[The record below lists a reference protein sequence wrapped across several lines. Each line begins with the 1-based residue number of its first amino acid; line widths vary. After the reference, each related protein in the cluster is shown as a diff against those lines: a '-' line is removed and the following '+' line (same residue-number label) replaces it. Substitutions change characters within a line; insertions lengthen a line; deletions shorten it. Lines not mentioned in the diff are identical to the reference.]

1 MTTQQ
6 RIEQLKKL
14 IGLTHQHGVKLNEEI
29 ASLRK
34 HKPRGWVRQVALKR
48 ALEAGLKALNFKRRV
63 ELARLEHTPVP
74 KPPVPPKPAP
84 KPQPPAARFTMYDT
98 TDVNTGLPVAHPQAV
113 AGYVNGNY
121 PSYNGLVKRY
131 PGAKHLS
138 IAVNTSTDARCLDVE
153 TGDATPADAPA
164 WVRRQHARGIARPIV
179 YANASTMEAVLA
191 ALNADFIKRGE
202 YLLWEAH
209 YDNIANVPPGRDA
222 KQYRNVETPGH
233 NYDISECQPWFL

>member
-63 ELARLEHTPVP
+63 ELARLEHKPVP

-113 AGYVNGNY
+113 AGYVNGNW

-138 IAVNTSTDARCLDVE
+138 IAVNTSADARCLDVE
-153 TGDATPADAPA
+153 TGDATPDQAPG
-164 WVRRQHARGIARPIV
+164 WVRRQHARGVKRPIV
-179 YANASTMEAVLA
+179 YANTSTMPAVIA
-191 ALNADFIKRGE
+191 ALEHDSIKRDE
-202 YLLWEAH
+202 YLVWTAH
-209 YDNIANVPPGRDA
+209 YTGTPHIEPGSDA
-222 KQYRNVETPGH
+222 TQWESVEHPGH
-233 NYDISECQPWFL
+233 NYDTSLCQPWFL